1 MKKVHY
7 NKLIRDHI
15 PAKME
20 RLRVQY
26 ETRTLRIGEFVTE
39 LLKKVEEEA
48 SALIHAQTHQELIEE
63 LADVQDVIDEIKKV
77 KKIQESELLSAQE
90 RNKEKKGGFKK
101 RLFLLWSEDSGYK
114 TNEKR
119 R

>member
-1 MKKVHY
+1 
-7 NKLIRDHI
+7 
-15 PAKME
+15 ME
-20 RLRVQY
+20 RLAVQFQ
-26 ETRTLRIGEFVTE
+26 TRTMRAGEFLKE

-48 SALIHAQTHQELIEE
+48 SALVHAQTHQEFIEE

-77 KKIQESELLSAQE
+77 KKIKDTELFAAQE
-90 RNKEKKGGFKK
+90 ANKEKKGGFKK
-101 RLFLLWSEDSGYK
+101 RLFLLWSEDDGYK

>member
-1 MKKVHY
+1 
-7 NKLIRDHI
+7 
-15 PAKME
+15 ME
-20 RLRVQY
+20 RLHVQY
-26 ETRTLRIGEFVTE
+26 ETRTLRVGEFVTE

-48 SALIHAQTHQELIEE
+48 SALIHTHTHQELIEE

-77 KKIQESELLSAQE
+77 KKIKDEELLTMQE

-101 RLFLLWSEDSGYK
+101 RLFLLWSEDSGYQ